1 MADAAP
7 SSAAIPWFEAL
18 GEAADRIAVM
28 VRGLTAAERRVPQG
42 AGAGGDTTVLVDR
55 LAEEIVIDV
64 LGRRD
69 AGLTLI
75 SEEAGE
81 VAMGAP
87 FPLVVVDPIDGSL
100 NAKRGLPIFAVS
112 IAVADGPSVGDVW
125 LGMVRDLGSGETLS
139 AERGVGAWSD
149 GTPLV
154 CAPAGGRPDMLA
166 LEGASPTRM
175 ARAAPAMTGRVARI
189 RALGSAAL
197 SICHAAAGRV
207 DAMASLGRCRSVDV
221 AAAVLIA
228 REAGAV
234 VGLPDPED
242 VNGASLA
249 LTARYHVLVGHD
261 RATYGLARDALAA
274 ASGGTAL
281 PSGG

>member
-7 SSAAIPWFEAL
+7 SRAAIPWFEAL
-18 GEAADRIAVM
+18 GDAADRIATM
-28 VRGLTAAERRVPQG
+28 VSGLTAAERRVPQG

-64 LGRRD
+64 LGRQD
-69 AGLTLI
+69 GGLTLI

-87 FPLVVVDPIDGSL
+87 SPIVVVDPIDGSL

-112 IAVADGPSVGDVW
+112 IAVADGPSVGDVR
-125 LGMVRDLGSGETLS
+125 LAMVRDLGSGETLT

-149 GTPLV
+149 GAPLV

-166 LEGASPTRM
+166 LEGASPTRI

-197 SICHAAAGRV
+197 SICHAGAGRV

-228 REAGAV
+228 QEAGAV
-234 VGLPDPED
+234 VGLPTPDD
-242 VNGASLA
+242 VEGASLA

-261 RATYGLARDALAA
+261 QATYGLARDALTA